1 MSRKVKGQ
9 IFSLDFIIAIVIV
22 IVFFGTILNA
32 YETRNI
38 MFKQEIENQ
47 FIIEKSNN
55 AFLLL
60 TSNFP
65 CETKNGVVLPH
76 TINVEKMNDFLGD
89 ESVYELKRKI
99 NLENNNVI
107 LRINGNKIVDE
118 GQLNKKTIVVIEKDI
133 LTCSNTID
141 FEEFEKCLTGGNCDY
156 IEQKISLMVSK

>member
-65 CETKNGVVLPH
+65 CETENGIILPY
-76 TINVEKMNDFLGD
+76 TINVEKMNDFLKS
-89 ESVYELKRKI
+89 ESEYELKKKI
-99 NLENNNVI
+99 GLKDNNIVLI
-107 LRINGNKIVDE
+107 IDKTKIINEVQSSKD
-118 GQLNKKTIVVIEKDI
+118 TIIVIEKNI
-133 LTCSNTID
+133 LTCDNKII
-141 FEEFEKCLTGGNCDY
+141 FEEFEKCLKGNSCKY
-156 IEQKISLMVSK
+156 GKKIIDLWVTE